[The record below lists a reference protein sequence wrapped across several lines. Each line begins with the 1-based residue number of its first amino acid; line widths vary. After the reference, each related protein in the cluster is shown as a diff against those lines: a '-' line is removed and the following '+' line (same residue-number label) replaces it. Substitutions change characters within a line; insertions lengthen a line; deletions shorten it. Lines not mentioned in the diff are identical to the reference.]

1 MKHIESD
8 AAQQAE
14 STASDLRSKLAPVGL
29 IGKGLLYVALGFI
42 AINVALGN
50 RNSEDTSKSGAIERV
65 AAAPFGKFLMIVL
78 AVGLVAL
85 VLWKA
90 TQAIAGD
97 PVDGSE
103 ATDRA
108 KYAVKAFLYTGSAV
122 TAVTILIANWS
133 SGSSG
138 SSSSDGGSGG
148 GQQKAAAVLMDLPAG
163 RWLVMIVGIGI
174 VGFGGYQFYKHV
186 VGTEFMDKIESADER
201 TTNTIETV
209 GRIGYGGRSA
219 LMIGIGLF
227 FFVAGV
233 QHNSDEVKGLSGL
246 LGELAGNPWGQVALW
261 VIAIGTFAFGVYTLI
276 EAKYRRAY

>member
-1 MKHIESD
+1 MNIESD

-29 IGKGLLYVALGFI
+29 VGKGLLFASLGFI
-42 AINVALGN
+42 AINVALGD
-50 RNSEDTSKSGAIERV
+50 SDSQDTSKSGAIERV
-65 AAAPFGKFLMIVL
+65 AEAPFGKFLMIVL

-108 KYAVKAFLYTGSAV
+108 KYAGMAFLYAGSAV
-122 TAVTILIANWS
+122 TAVSILIANWS
-133 SGSSG
+133 SGSS
-138 SSSSDGGSGG
+138 SSDEESGG
-148 GQQKAAAVLMDLPAG
+148 GKQKAAAVLMDLPAG
-163 RWLVMIVGIGI
+163 RWLVMIAGIGI
-174 VGFGGYQFYKHV
+174 VGFGGYQFYKYV
-186 VGTEFMDKIESADER
+186 VETEFMDKIESADEK
-201 TTNTIETV
+201 TTNTIETI
-209 GRIGYGGRSA
+209 GRIGYAGRSA
-219 LMIGIGLF
+219 LMVGVGIF

-261 VIAIGTFAFGVYTLI
+261 VIAIGTFAYGVFTLI

>member
-1 MKHIESD
+1 MSTTND
-8 AAQQAE
+8 NAAQQAE
-14 STASDLRSKLAPVGL
+14 STAPDLRAKLAPVGL
-29 IGKGLLYVALGFI
+29 VGKGLLYASLGFI
-42 AINVALGN
+42 AINVALGDSD
-50 RNSEDTSKSGAIERV
+50 SEDTSKSGAIERV
-65 AAAPFGKFLMIVL
+65 AEAPFGKFLMIVL

-108 KYAVKAFLYTGSAV
+108 KYAVKAFLYAGSAV

-133 SGSSG
+133 GGSGG

-148 GQQKAAAVLMDLPAG
+148 GKQKAAAVLMDLPAG
-163 RWLVMIVGIGI
+163 RWLVMIAGIGI

-186 VGTEFMDKIESADER
+186 VNTEFMDKIESADEK
-201 TTNTIETV
+201 TTNTIETI
-209 GRIGYGGRSA
+209 GRVGYGGRSA
-219 LMIGIGLF
+219 LMIGIGVF

-233 QHNSDEVKGLSGL
+233 QHDSDEVKGLSGL
-246 LGELAGNPWGQVALW
+246 LGELAGDPWGQVALW
-261 VIAIGTFAFGVYTLI
+261 VIAIGTFAYGVYTLI